1 MLGFPFG
8 KRVSVAN
15 TMVMFQSS
23 TMRRAERSPSKAV
36 LPVSA
41 FLIAETALSIAK
53 RSRRKSFS
61 AISVGSGAAA
71 SSGASRPL
79 RQICPFV
86 SCNAIS
92 FGRIEPSHKKN
103 KSCNLSSC
111 RTLKTGASDGSRTRD
126 LMITSQV
133 LYQLS
138 YAGNISINIH
148 AERKI
153 ATASNEKYKMTMIYG
168 SKSSALFTPSRMR
181 TAFFRLAGLSLSSF
195 MP

>member
-8 KRVSVAN
+8 KRVLVAN

-36 LPVSA
+36 LPASA
-41 FLIAETALSIAK
+41 SLIAETASCIAK
-53 RSRRKSFS
+53 RRHWKSSSATSVGNGGAVFS
-61 AISVGSGAAA
+61 AVSKP
-71 SSGASRPL
+71 PL
-79 RQICPFV
+79 QAWRFQ

-92 FGRIEPSHKKN
+92 FGRIEPSHKKD
-103 KSCNLSSC
+103 KSRNLLSC
-111 RTLKTGASDGSRTRD
+111 RTLKAGASDGSRTRD

-148 AERKI
+148 AEQKI

-168 SKSSALFTPSRMR
+168 SSSSALSTPSRMR